1 MATKTSTDPTLSD
14 LIAQT
19 KDDEF
24 LPIIDT
30 LMEEFEA
37 LEDMVWVESNGP
49 TDHLYSQTLNE
60 PAGTWRS
67 INEGVDQER
76 AQFKQLRET
85 MAFLESFS
93 QVDDRL
99 VRISKDKQKLRSNQD
114 ARFISG
120 MGKTFANAFVNNA
133 DGSPVASK
141 AFNGLRGR
149 LNSKAMANVYTAAD
163 SSNLTSLFI
172 IQWGENKVHMIY
184 PAGWKHGLAK
194 EDLGLD
200 TVVDS
205 DGKKYRAW
213 LSRYEL
219 AVGLVINN
227 MDNIA
232 RIGDIDSTD
241 DIATSGV
248 DDLIIVALNNM
259 PGRGK
264 GAVIYGDIS
273 MLTQFDIA
281 VKDKA
286 NVNLSIGDA
295 FGRQITSFLQRPIKL
310 IEKIGAAESA
320 LPA

>member
-1 MATKTSTDPTLSD
+1 MATVTSTDPTLTD

-24 LPIIDT
+24 IPIIDT

-37 LEDMVWVESNGP
+37 IEDMVWVESNGP
-49 TDHLYSQTLNE
+49 TEHLYSQTLNE
-60 PAGTWRS
+60 PSGTWRAV
-67 INEGVDQER
+67 NQGADQEK
-76 AQFKQLRET
+76 AQFLQLRESIS
-85 MAFLESFS
+85 FLESFS

-99 VRISKDKQKLRSNQD
+99 VRISKDKQRLRSNQD

-133 DGSPVASK
+133 DGSIVAAK

-149 LNSKAMANVYTAAD
+149 LNDLSMANVYTAAD
-163 SSNLTSLFI
+163 VANLTSLFI
-172 IQWGENKVHMIY
+172 IQWGETKIHMIY
-184 PAGWKHGLAK
+184 PAGWKHGLLK
-194 EDLGLD
+194 EDLGID
-200 TVVDS
+200 TVVDG

-227 MDNIA
+227 TKNIA
-232 RIGDIDSTD
+232 RIANIDSTD

-248 DDLIIVALNNM
+248 DDLLIEALNKM

-264 GAVIYGDIS
+264 GAVIYGDTS

-281 VKDKA
+281 VKDKT
-286 NVNLSIGDA
+286 NVNLSISEA
-295 FGRQITSFLQRPIKL
+295 FGRQITDFLKRPIKL
-310 IEKIGAAESA
+310 IEKIGTAESA
-320 LPA
+320 VA

>member
-1 MATKTSTDPTLSD
+1 MASKTSTDPTLSD

-24 LPIIDT
+24 IPIIDT

-49 TDHLYSQTLNE
+49 TEHLYSQTLNE
-60 PAGTWRS
+60 PTGTWRS
-67 INEGVDQER
+67 INEGVAQER
-76 AQFKQLRET
+76 AQFIQLREP

-99 VRISKDKQKLRSNQD
+99 VRISKNKQKLRSNQD

-120 MGKTFANAFVNNA
+120 MGKTFADAFMSNG
-133 DGSPVASK
+133 DGTPNSAKS
-141 AFNGLRGR
+141 FNGLRTR
-149 LNSKAMANVYTAAD
+149 MDDISAANVYGAAD
-163 SSNLTSLFI
+163 SSTLTSLFL

-194 EDLGLD
+194 EDLGLN
-200 TVVDS
+200 TVVD
-205 DGKKYRAW
+205 GEGRKFRAW

-227 MDNIA
+227 TKNIA
-232 RIGDIDSTD
+232 RVCNIDSTD

-248 DDLIIVALNNM
+248 DDLLIKALNGM

-264 GAVIYGDIS
+264 GCIIYGDIS
-273 MLTQFDIA
+273 MLTQFDVA
-281 VKDKA
+281 AAAK
-286 NVNLSIGDA
+286 VNISWTRGEE
-295 FGRQITSFLQRPIKL
+295 FGRQITSFLARPIKL
-310 IEKIGAAESA
+310 IEAIGVAESVIA
-320 LPA
+320 

>member
-30 LMEEFEA
+30 LKEEFEA

-49 TDHLYSQTLNE
+49 TEHLYSQTLNE

-76 AQFKQLRET
+76 AQFKQLRES

-99 VRISKDKQKLRSNQD
+99 VRISKNKQKLRSNQD
-114 ARFISG
+114 ARFIAG
-120 MGKTFANAFVNNA
+120 MGKTFASAFVAQPDNTPLA
-133 DGSPVASK
+133 TKS
-141 AFNGLRGR
+141 FNGLRYR
-149 LNSKAMANVYTAAD
+149 LSDLSAANVYGAAD
-163 SSNLTSLFI
+163 TGALTSLFL
-172 IQWGENKVHMIY
+172 IQWGETKVHMIY
-184 PAGWKHGLAK
+184 PAGWKHGLAR

-200 TVVDS
+200 TVVDA

-227 MDNIA
+227 TKNIA
-232 RIGDIDSTD
+232 RICNILSSD

-248 DDLIIVALNNM
+248 DDLLIQALNYM

-264 GAVIYGDIS
+264 GAIIYGDIS
-273 MLTQFDIA
+273 MLTQFDVA
-281 VKDKA
+281 VKDKS

-295 FGRQITSFLQRPIKL
+295 FGRQITTFLQRPIKL
-310 IEKIGAAESA
+310 IEAIGVAEDVVA
-320 LPA
+320 

>member
-49 TDHLYSQTLNE
+49 TEHLYSQTLNE

-99 VRISKDKQKLRSNQD
+99 VRISKNKQKLRSNQD
-114 ARFISG
+114 ARFIAG
-120 MGKTFANAFVNNA
+120 MGKTFASAFIGNA
-133 DGSPVASK
+133 DNSPIHAK
-141 AFNGLRGR
+141 AFNGLRTR
-149 LNSKAMANVYTAAD
+149 LDTLSDANIYGAAD
-163 SSNLTSLFI
+163 TGALTSLFL
-172 IQWGENKVHMIY
+172 IQWGETKVHMIY

-200 TVVDS
+200 TVVDA

-227 MDNIA
+227 TKNYA
-232 RIGDIDSTD
+232 RICNILSTD

-248 DDLIIVALNNM
+248 DDLLIKALNYM

-264 GAVIYGDIS
+264 GAIIYGDIS
-273 MLTQFDIA
+273 MLTQFDVA
-281 VKDKA
+281 VKDKS
-286 NVNLSIGDA
+286 NVNLSIADA
-295 FGRQITSFLQRPIKL
+295 FGRQITTFLQRPIKL
-310 IEKIGAAESA
+310 IEAIGVAEDVVA
-320 LPA
+320 